1 VQQQIGSSD
10 ADARLVRTILVLLSL
25 WGGVSLTALR
35 RWRRE
40 HAVARRDD
48 ALRALLAGRIPL
60 PRAAAEEAP
69 APVRRAG

>member
-1 VQQQIGSSD
+1 M
-10 ADARLVRTILVLLSL
+10 LLSL